1 MATNGLVTPVVDGPG
16 VHNRFGRADDVFD
29 RPKCLVDVSNR
40 FGIVEGIGAQNPEPV
55 VARFGFDLLFI
66 NRKNDDPPE
75 LSDSDGNLCFR
86 PDSCPLVEVAP
97 LSAQQW
103 PLGRAHPSGALL
115 H

>member
-29 RPKCLVDVSNR
+29 RPECLVHVSDR

-66 NRKNDDPPE
+66 NREMMIPLNFQIATVAFV
-75 LSDSDGNLCFR
+75 SDQTFI
-86 PDSCPLVEVAP
+86 PLTK
-97 LSAQQW
+97 
-103 PLGRAHPSGALL
+103 LL
-115 H
+115 L